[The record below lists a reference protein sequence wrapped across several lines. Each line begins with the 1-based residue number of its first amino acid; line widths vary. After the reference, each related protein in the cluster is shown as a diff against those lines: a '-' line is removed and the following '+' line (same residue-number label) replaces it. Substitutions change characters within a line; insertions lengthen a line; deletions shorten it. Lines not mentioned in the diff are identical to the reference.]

1 MNDDGS
7 AELCD
12 SGLLPLIQ
20 QDEFIGEKTIST
32 SFTTTARY
40 MAPELIQGE
49 QSSSFASDVYALGCV
64 GYQVRFKSTWFQL
77 LNSLLSFFTRSL
89 PMRTLLT
96 RKLRPF
102 TRYTDKLAKGRFR
115 HFDQMNLTKLYRGCG
130 TF

>member
-32 SFTTTARY
+32 SFTNTVRY

-49 QSSSFASDVYALGCV
+49 QPSTFASDVYALGCV
-64 GYQVRFKSTWFQL
+64 GYEVRFK
-77 LNSLLSFFTRSL
+77 FTS
-89 PMRTLLT
+89 
-96 RKLRPF
+96 
-102 TRYTDKLAKGRFR
+102 Y
-115 HFDQMNLTKLYRGCG
+115 Q
-130 TF
+130 